1 MRINAF
7 LARAGVGARR
17 KADEYIKAGRVGIN
31 GRTAQLNDQVRA
43 SDTVT
48 LDGKPLSSPEK
59 STYIILN
66 KPAGVIISL
75 KDPEG
80 RSTVS
85 DIVTVPE
92 RIVPV
97 GRLDYN
103 TQGLLLL
110 TNDGDLAARL
120 MHPKYK
126 VEKVYKVRLKQKI
139 DDTTLESLQT
149 GVQLD
154 DGPAKALNTQKIDE
168 HSFLITIAEGRN
180 RQIRR
185 MVAALNL
192 RLAELTR
199 VAYGPLSIDG
209 LAAGQWRHLSQTE
222 LEALRQ
228 SPSGMVQ

>member
-17 KADEYIKAGRVGIN
+17 KADEYIKGGRVGIN
-31 GRTAQLNDQVRA
+31 GRTAQLNDQVSA

-66 KPAGVIISL
+66 KPAGVITSL

-80 RSTVS
+80 RSTVN

-139 DDTTLESLQT
+139 SDTALERLQT
-149 GVQLD
+149 GVQLE

-222 LEALRQ
+222 LEALRK